1 MRIARS
7 TLIGTAVA
15 MALFGRNNVVQAQTS
30 GDATTSNQ
38 NEQLQEVV
46 VTGIRASLEQSI
58 ELKRN
63 ADSVVDVVTAE
74 DIGKMP
80 DKNIAD
86 SLKRVPGVTISS
98 AGASEG
104 GFDENDRVSLR
115 GTGPSLTQTLING
128 HNVASGDWFVL
139 NQVTTVGRSVSYT
152 LLPSE
157 LVSKVVVHKSSEAD
171 LVEGGVSGTVD
182 IITRRAL
189 TGLAIQLEVSLA
201 LHTQICPLRQI
212 RSSARCWAGRT
223 VIPTSASC
231 FRDFMKSA
239 ICAAM
244 AWNYSVTTPSIRR
257 ATLRRHI
264 RISPGCS
271 TRPTLAPP
279 SSSRSASAPAA

>member
-58 ELKRN
+58 ELKRS

-157 LVSKVVVHKSSEAD
+157 LVSKVIVHKSSEAD

-189 TGLAIQLEVSLA
+189 DFHKSFNFEVS
-201 LHTQICPLRQI
+201 
-212 RSSARCWAGRT
+212 AGA
-223 VIPTSASC
+223 V
-231 FRDFMKSA
+231 
-239 ICAAM
+239 
-244 AWNYSVTTPSIRR
+244 
-257 ATLRRHI
+257 
-264 RISPGCS
+264 
-271 TRPTLAPP
+271 
-279 SSSRSASAPAA
+279 

>member
-58 ELKRN
+58 ELKRS

-115 GTGPSLTQTLING
+115 GTNPSLTQTLING

-139 NQVTTVGRSVSYT
+139 NQVTHGRSQR
-152 LLPSE
+152 E
-157 LVSKVVVHKSSEAD
+157 LHAAAFGTGEQ
-171 LVEGGVSGTVD
+171 GGRSQELRGGP
-182 IITRRAL
+182 RRRRRFGNRRHHHPQA
-189 TGLAIQLEVSLA
+189 TGLSQAVQLRGFGRRRIRGPA
-201 LHTQICPLRQI
+201 LQDRPAVQRAAGLEEQRFQLRGH
-212 RSSARCWAGRT
+212 AAG
-223 VIPTSASC
+223 I
-231 FRDFMKSA
+231 
-239 ICAAM
+239 
-244 AWNYSVTTPSIRR
+244 
-257 ATLRRHI
+257 L
-264 RISPGCS
+264 
-271 TRPTLAPP
+271 
-279 SSSRSASAPAA
+279 